1 MDQILAEARAII
13 ADRRQRLRCTEAVTA
28 EGDMCRSFL
37 CWGRSDQ
44 FRFTRDHEQAHRLRW
59 KVAGMIAKAA
69 RLRPLDEDDAG
80 GSLALLSDTRGQ
92 AAVLRAVDTLI
103 DERRPSAHAGEHA
116 MRLLHAALVLLVTAQ
131 GADGADALA
140 KLDANGNHI
149 VEETEAHAGGRLLF
163 TELDTN
169 VDDLLQP
176 EELNGRLGAAVLQ
189 AADPDADG
197 GLNLQEYA
205 VLITARY
212 KSANANSDGLVDG
225 AEPASHAG
233 QLLLAVEMSG
243 RRQARF
249 GCRLSHIPE
258 ERLPQGGVTR
268 SPPLPC
274 FRSAE
279 PALLVL

>member
-37 CWGRSDQ
+37 CCGRSDQ

-80 GSLALLSDTRGQ
+80 GSLRPAQRHAWAGRRIARRRYAGRRAPTLSTCGRACHEVIARG
-92 AAVLRAVDTLI
+92 LG
-103 DERRPSAHAGEHA
+103 S
-116 MRLLHAALVLLVTAQ
+116 LVTAQ

-169 VDDLLQP
+169 VDDCF
-176 EELNGRLGAAVLQ
+176 
-189 AADPDADG
+189 
-197 GLNLQEYA
+197 
-205 VLITARY
+205 
-212 KSANANSDGLVDG
+212 S
-225 AEPASHAG
+225 
-233 QLLLAVEMSG
+233 
-243 RRQARF
+243 RRN
-249 GCRLSHIPE
+249 
-258 ERLPQGGVTR
+258 
-268 SPPLPC
+268 
-274 FRSAE
+274 
-279 PALLVL
+279 